1 MTNAISMDGLTKHY
15 KGVQALTDLT
25 LDVPAG
31 TVFGF
36 LGPNGAGKTTAL
48 KVLAGLARATSG
60 SATVNGIAVS
70 AAGEHRRQ
78 LGYLAQDPRF
88 YGWMTGR
95 ETLRY
100 VASFR
105 GIGADRER
113 QITELLG
120 RVGIADA
127 ADRRTSTYSGGMRQR
142 LGIAQALVGRP
153 AVILL
158 DEPVSALDP
167 IGRKDVLDL
176 MRELKGETT
185 VFYSTHI
192 LDDVQRVSDHV
203 AILDHGRLVKA
214 APTHVLLGSF
224 TANTL
229 RVVLG
234 GAQNATEVGMR
245 QIPGVASVT
254 VVSRSGDETAYDVV
268 TQVGAS
274 AAVQREVT
282 LFAVNAGLTLIANAE
297 ETLDLETVFLRLID
311 PRRWRHDRLPDAR
324 PAGSIRRAIA
334 RHPIAAFLVITFA
347 STWAMTGLLSVS
359 LLFGLV
365 ALFGPTAGAVIV
377 SWADGSL
384 VELRER
390 LTTWRTPRSFL
401 IALGIPFAVS
411 GAAAVLWTIS
421 GHGAP
426 GLGAVSALELVI
438 FVLVIGEEIGWRG
451 FLLPRLRGHLSL
463 PAAGLV
469 SGIVWTLWHLPLY
482 LQPGQGLVAFVAFTW
497 WVIPFARA
505 HGVRRRARAVQ
516 RPRGH
521 RHARRREHR
530 APDPA
535 AGCRPHLDARRHRNA
550 LRDRRRSARHPLSR
564 HEPSDPAWL
573 GSTRR
578 R

>member
-1 MTNAISMDGLTKHY
+1 VTNAISMNSLTKHY
-15 KGVQALTDLT
+15 KDVQALTDLT

-48 KVLAGLARATSG
+48 KVLAGLARATAG
-60 SATVNGIAVS
+60 SATVNGVAVS

-105 GIGADRER
+105 RVGADRER

-120 RVGIADA
+120 RVGIAEA

-234 GAQNATEVGMR
+234 GAKSATEVGMR

-254 VVSRSGDETAYDVV
+254 VVSRSGDETTYDVV
-268 TQVGAS
+268 TQIGAS
-274 AAVQREVT
+274 ASVQREIT
-282 LFAVNAGLTLIANAE
+282 LFAVEAGLTLIANAE

-311 PRRWRHDRLPDAR
+311 QKEV
-324 PAGSIRRAIA
+324 
-334 RHPIAAFLVITFA
+334 AA
-347 STWAMTGLLSVS
+347 
-359 LLFGLV
+359 
-365 ALFGPTAGAVIV
+365 
-377 SWADGSL
+377 
-384 VELRER
+384 
-390 LTTWRTPRSFL
+390 
-401 IALGIPFAVS
+401 
-411 GAAAVLWTIS
+411 
-421 GHGAP
+421 
-426 GLGAVSALELVI
+426 
-438 FVLVIGEEIGWRG
+438 
-451 FLLPRLRGHLSL
+451 
-463 PAAGLV
+463 
-469 SGIVWTLWHLPLY
+469 
-482 LQPGQGLVAFVAFTW
+482 
-497 WVIPFARA
+497 
-505 HGVRRRARAVQ
+505 
-516 RPRGH
+516 
-521 RHARRREHR
+521 
-530 APDPA
+530 
-535 AGCRPHLDARRHRNA
+535 
-550 LRDRRRSARHPLSR
+550 
-564 HEPSDPAWL
+564 
-573 GSTRR
+573 
-578 R
+578 

>member
-1 MTNAISMDGLTKHY
+1 MTDAIAMDRLTKHY
-15 KGVQALTDLT
+15 GAVQALTDLT
-25 LDVPAG
+25 LDVPSG

-60 SATVNGIAVS
+60 TATVDGLAVS
-70 AAGEHRRQ
+70 AAGEHRRH

-105 GIGADRER
+105 GIGAGRER
-113 QITELLG
+113 QIADLLE

-127 ADRRTSTYSGGMRQR
+127 ADRRTATYSGGMRQR

-234 GAQNATEVGMR
+234 GATPETAVGLGALA
-245 QIPGVASVT
+245 GVASVT
-254 VVSRSGDETAYDVV
+254 VASRAGHETAFDVV
-268 TQVGAS
+268 TKPGAS
-274 AAVQREVT
+274 AAVQRAIT
-282 LFAVNAGLTLIANAE
+282 RFAVDAGLTLVANAE

-311 PRRWRHDRLPDAR
+311 QK
-324 PAGSIRRAIA
+324 
-334 RHPIAAFLVITFA
+334 
-347 STWAMTGLLSVS
+347 
-359 LLFGLV
+359 
-365 ALFGPTAGAVIV
+365 
-377 SWADGSL
+377 
-384 VELRER
+384 E
-390 LTTWRTPRSFL
+390 
-401 IALGIPFAVS
+401 
-411 GAAAVLWTIS
+411 AAA
-421 GHGAP
+421 
-426 GLGAVSALELVI
+426 
-438 FVLVIGEEIGWRG
+438 
-451 FLLPRLRGHLSL
+451 
-463 PAAGLV
+463 
-469 SGIVWTLWHLPLY
+469 
-482 LQPGQGLVAFVAFTW
+482 
-497 WVIPFARA
+497 
-505 HGVRRRARAVQ
+505 
-516 RPRGH
+516 
-521 RHARRREHR
+521 
-530 APDPA
+530 
-535 AGCRPHLDARRHRNA
+535 
-550 LRDRRRSARHPLSR
+550 
-564 HEPSDPAWL
+564 
-573 GSTRR
+573 
-578 R
+578 